1 MRCSTRAITPAGVC
15 PPWRSRS
22 SWPLKVSLIDSMTC
36 RNGRNR
42 CAPARSGS
50 PLRAGRSSRTPCSG
64 SAASNLVAEVVL
76 VGDEGLVGPGRQQGR
91 VGGKDAQQD
100 LPFVGLGAGKREADR
115 QAVQRADQVQ
125 AQPPE
130 VAAVAGAVAVF
141 GPSGQLGAVGGLG
154 RPAALHGGGV
164 AYPHVIGPP
173 GRVAGQ
179 HADGPLEQAGGCPQ
193 ALVVAGLAGQ
203 VGKQVAQVPP
213 GVAQPARLG
222 GKPQQG
228 LHDRQGDQLGVGEL
242 GLYPHAWPP
251 WGQVGCLL
259 QQVVDGD
266 VQCGGEGVQV
276 GVHRA
281 SRLDVGF
288 QRRSW
293 APSCHPA
300 SPQPSLGINRLG
312 LVGVVVAALAIWH
325 RPEPIGP
332 DEPRWWAVTVA
343 AAAVGAVGLAWQV
356 AAGAATADGPG
367 PGAVGAFLSASP
379 ATGRRLLVE
388 LVLLGAMA
396 ALVWWRVRRGRRPGL
411 GALALA
417 VGAVVTLALG
427 AHDTG
432 LAPRW
437 LFLPLEVVHLLAVG
451 VWIGG
456 LAVLALTATDYG
468 RVLAVKAT
476 AFLVVLGLAAVARF
490 RLLPRASADAVA
502 GETPGGLRRLLA
514 IEATGGAVVVLV
526 AALLANTVP
535 AGEVLAAASAARVR
549 GGVQAQQLE
558 AGPLRLQV
566 GLEPGTVGRNLLQVQ
581 VTDPSGRL
589 VDGLARI
596 DLTIADQ
603 AGRAAP
609 ASVRAT
615 RVAPATYR
623 AATDAFALPGG
634 WRVGV
639 AVPGAA
645 PGLAARFAIA
655 AAPATSGTPPPDPP
669 DALVLGG
676 RAGSAL
682 VGLTAMAAGSVLVVR
697 VRGGLGIPP
706 AVAPRPLRVRG
717 PDGHPLAALVQ
728 PCGDGCAEAFL
739 TTPAGGPLAVEAVL
753 PNKGTARFA
762 LPWPLAR
769 PAPGRLRAADRA
781 LAASRSFRIH
791 EVLDGGLG
799 TVYRTDY
806 VLAAPS
812 RFRSHTASPASSG
825 DVVWIANDRWIRDG
839 AGPWKHEHTPGLEIR
854 FPARNWSDQEG
865 NVVDLG
871 PASWH
876 GVPVE
881 VLAFVDANVAYH
893 RLWVDHANR
902 ILHARMAAPG
912 HFMDRDYTAY
922 GASVTITAPQ

>member
-1 MRCSTRAITPAGVC
+1 MGVATGTDRHSLTFCKRIVEWQKQCKRGACRCDVEAGSCPPRWRSLWAPGCWPPPRQLRTPWWSAATPRPARGSPAPRPSCAWPSPRRSGGSVRHPDGRPEVLAATLPTLGDGSYLAGWRIVSADDGHLEAGSFAFAVGTGSGPVTSPAPSQLPTPWQVAGRWLETAGV
-15 PPWRSRS
+15 
-22 SWPLKVSLIDSMTC
+22 
-36 RNGRNR
+36 
-42 CAPARSGS
+42 
-50 PLRAGRSSRTPCSG
+50 
-64 SAASNLVAEVVL
+64 
-76 VGDEGLVGPGRQQGR
+76 
-91 VGGKDAQQD
+91 
-100 LPFVGLGAGKREADR
+100 
-115 QAVQRADQVQ
+115 
-125 AQPPE
+125 
-130 VAAVAGAVAVF
+130 
-141 GPSGQLGAVGGLG
+141 
-154 RPAALHGGGV
+154 
-164 AYPHVIGPP
+164 
-173 GRVAGQ
+173 
-179 HADGPLEQAGGCPQ
+179 
-193 ALVVAGLAGQ
+193 
-203 VGKQVAQVPP
+203 
-213 GVAQPARLG
+213 
-222 GKPQQG
+222 
-228 LHDRQGDQLGVGEL
+228 
-242 GLYPHAWPP
+242 
-251 WGQVGCLL
+251 
-259 QQVVDGD
+259 
-266 VQCGGEGVQV
+266 
-276 GVHRA
+276 
-281 SRLDVGF
+281 
-288 QRRSW
+288 
-293 APSCHPA
+293 
-300 SPQPSLGINRLG
+300 LG
-312 LVGVVVAALAIWH
+312 LVGVVVAALAIWD

-332 DEPRWWAVTVA
+332 DEPRWWALTVA

-356 AAGAATADGPG
+356 AAGAATVSGLG

-388 LVLLGAMA
+388 LVLLGATA
-396 ALVWWRVRRGRRPGL
+396 ALVWWRVRNGRRPGL

-417 VGAVVTLALG
+417 AGAVVTLALG

-437 LFLPLEVVHLLAVG
+437 LFLPLAV
-451 VWIGG
+451 
-456 LAVLALTATDYG
+456 
-468 RVLAVKAT
+468 
-476 AFLVVLGLAAVARF
+476 VARF

-739 TTPAGGPLAVEAVL
+739 TTPAGGSLAVEAVL

-902 ILHARMAAPG
+902 ILHERMDAPG

>member
-1 MRCSTRAITPAGVC
+1 
-15 PPWRSRS
+15 
-22 SWPLKVSLIDSMTC
+22 MTC

-50 PLRAGRSSRTPCSG
+50 PLRAGRSSRTPCSV

-76 VGDEGLVGPGRQQGR
+76 VGDEGLVGPGGQQGR

-288 QRRSW
+288 QRGSW

-388 LVLLGAMA
+388 LVLRGAMA

-456 LAVLALTATDYG
+456 LAVLALTARRAKLEAVRRFSVLALRAVLVVAVTGIWQGLAQVSSRAALTGTDYG
-468 RVLAVKAT
+468 RVLAVKA
-476 AFLVVLGLAAVARF
+476 AGFLAVLSLAAVARF

-502 GETPGGLRRLLA
+502 GGTPGGLRRLLA

-655 AAPATSGTPPPDPP
+655 AAPATSGTPPPDP
-669 DALVLGG
+669 
-676 RAGSAL
+676 
-682 VGLTAMAAGSVLVVR
+682 
-697 VRGGLGIPP
+697 
-706 AVAPRPLRVRG
+706 

-902 ILHARMAAPG
+902 ILHERMDAPG